1 MQIENGTIYDMEPI
15 ITWDTPERH
24 YMEKNSDWY
33 WAVGIISFT
42 AAALA
47 FMFGQVIFGV
57 LIIVSAVALTLH
69 ASTAPRVI
77 HVEINDRGLILDK
90 TLYPFLHLESF
101 WIDPNNY
108 PPKIILKSQKN
119 FMPYLHVH
127 IAEDIDPESVR
138 QLLLT
143 YIAETEHEEPL
154 TIKLME
160 RLGF

>member
-1 MQIENGTIYDMEPI
+1 MEPI
-15 ITWDTPERH
+15 IAWDTPERH
-24 YMEKNSDWY
+24 YTEKNSDWY

-47 FMFGQVIFGV
+47 FMFGQVIFGI
-57 LIIVSAVALTLH
+57 LIVVSAVALTLH
-69 ASTAPRVI
+69 ASVAPRII

-101 WIDPNNY
+101 WIDPHNY
-108 PPKIILKSQKN
+108 PTKIILKSQKT
-119 FMPYLHVH
+119 FMPFVDIH
-127 IAEDIDPESVR
+127 IAEDLDPESVR
-138 QLLLT
+138 QVLLK

-154 TIKLME
+154 TVKIME